1 MFGQGPA
8 HCISTGE
15 EINEILIKDTL
26 GSKDVSKVKPL
37 KITNRAASFFHS
49 INTNSNRDVKREK
62 SNHRG
67 VHFDGR
73 SASVWVDRI

>member
-26 GSKDVSKVKPL
+26 GSKDVIEVHLL
-37 KITNRAASFFHS
+37 KITNGAVSFFHC
-49 INTNSNRDVKREK
+49 
-62 SNHRG
+62 
-67 VHFDGR
+67 
-73 SASVWVDRI
+73 